1 MNDFAISNEG
11 KEIFSIP
18 WPIIFDRFI
27 CFFFVFILLN
37 KILPIK
43 NKFEQT
49 KHTFCFRRWDCN
61 WATEWLTAFAISIYR
76 NFVYIGMRYASVY
89 VYAIRL
95 YVSLVRLLDL
105 WRVGIEAPLY
115 WQFVMRS
122 VNQHA
127 YSEQESPAKNEKKLK
142 IAQKRRNMHSVV
154 TSAFELDNFRCQVLK
169 HKF

>member
-1 MNDFAISNEG
+1 MILQYRMKKKKLFNSLADNIWSVYM
-11 KEIFSIP
+11 
-18 WPIIFDRFI
+18 
-27 CFFFVFILLN
+27 FFFVFILLN

-127 YSEQESPAKNEKKLK
+127 YSEQESPVKNEKKPK
-142 IAQKRRNMHSVV
+142 IAHKTNKH
-154 TSAFELDNFRCQVLK
+154 AFRGYKCIRIG
-169 HKF
+169 